1 MRKALILDTET
12 TGFSHSTD
20 QIVEVA
26 FILYDLKYAAPIS
39 AFSSLLYGKSNAAE
53 HVNAIDPE
61 LLEEAMSFKFI
72 GHVFTE
78 LIDMCDV
85 LVAHNAQFDRG
96 FLEADKLLG
105 IGKVDKPWVCT
116 QRQIQW
122 PKQSDKKT
130 LYSIALAHGVPLI
143 SAHRAMTDC
152 DILAR
157 LFTRVHE
164 LGVDLQ
170 KLFDNAVK
178 PKIIVQA
185 LVSYDDRKLADK
197 AGFNWEGKADGW
209 RKEMDSQELEEAAE
223 LPFKI
228 RVISRN

>member
-12 TGFSHSTD
+12 TGFSHSND

-39 AFSSLLYGKSNAAE
+39 AFSSLLYGKANEAE
-53 HVNAIDPE
+53 HVNGIQPD
-61 LLEEAMSFKFI
+61 LLKEAMSFKFI
-72 GHVFTE
+72 GHVVTE
-78 LIDMCDV
+78 LLDMCDV

-96 FLEADKLLG
+96 FLEADKLIG
-105 IGKVDKPWVCT
+105 IGNVDKPWICT
-116 QRQIQW
+116 QRQIAW
-122 PKQSDKKT
+122 PKKSDKKT

-164 LGVDLQ
+164 LGVNLQ
-170 KLFDNAVK
+170 QLFENAVK
-178 PKIIVQA
+178 PRQLVQA
-185 LVSYDDRKLADK
+185 LVSYDDRDLADK
-197 AGFNWEGKADGW
+197 AGFNWEGKANGW
-209 RKEMDSQELEEAAE
+209 RKEMDAEELAASDG
-223 LPFKI
+223 LPFRIKVV
-228 RVISRN
+228 R